1 MARKTVNDKAPKQE
15 ENAAVNHQAADQAEV
30 LEETA
35 ASESQ
40 EVEYVK
46 LSKAE
51 FDTVKVHIETLSKE
65 KDEAIA
71 LAQRLQ
77 ADFDNYRKR
86 NATLKADSY
95 QEGMRDCAKALI
107 PSLDN
112 FDLAVQNMQ
121 NVDPCYL
128 DGVKLVQRTLLD
140 SLNKLGLQEIP
151 AEGLFDPNLHNA
163 VLQEPSEGKQSGEIL
178 EVLQKGFEMNGRILR
193 HSMVKVAE

>member
-1 MARKTVNDKAPKQE
+1 MARKTTNEEVPMQE
-15 ENAAVNHQAADQAEV
+15 ETIVNHQAAEQAQTP
-30 LEETA
+30 EETA
-35 ASESQ
+35 ANEQ
-40 EVEYVK
+40 GEFIK

-51 FDTVKVHIETLSKE
+51 FDTVKAHIEALKKE

-95 QEGMRDCAKALI
+95 QEGMRDCVKALI

-112 FDLAVQNMQ
+112 LDLAVLNMET
-121 NVDPCYL
+121 VDPCYL

-140 SLNKLGLQEIP
+140 ALAKLGLQEIS
-151 AEGLFDPNLHNA
+151 AEGVFDPNLHNA

-178 EVLQKGFEMNGRILR
+178 EVFQKGFEMNGRILR

>member
-1 MARKTVNDKAPKQE
+1 MARKTANENVSMQKETPVLND
-15 ENAAVNHQAADQAEV
+15 QAAEQAEV

-35 ASESQ
+35 ASDTQ
-40 EVEYVK
+40 EAEYVK
-46 LSKAE
+46 LSKTE
-51 FDTVKVHIETLSKE
+51 FDTVKAHIETLKKE

-112 FDLAVQNMQ
+112 FDLAIQNMET
-121 NVDPCYL
+121 VDPCYL
-128 DGVKLVQRTLLD
+128 DGVKLVQRALLD
-140 SLNKLGLQEIP
+140 ALNKLGLQEIQ
-151 AEGLFDPNLHNA
+151 ADGVFDPNLHNA
-163 VLQEPSEGKQSGEIL
+163 VLQEPAEGRQSGEIL
-178 EVLQKGFEMNGRILR
+178 EVLRKGFEMNGKILR

>member
-1 MARKTVNDKAPKQE
+1 MARKTAN
-15 ENAAVNHQAADQAEV
+15 ENAP
-30 LEETA
+30 LEETIVNDQA
-35 ASESQ
+35 AGQAQAPEGTAQ
-40 EVEYVK
+40 EPRDEEFVK

-51 FDTVKVHIETLSKE
+51 FDTVKTHIEALKNE
-65 KDEAIA
+65 KDEAVA

-95 QEGMRDCAKALI
+95 QEGMRDCVKALI

-112 FDLAVQNMQ
+112 FDLAVQNMET
-121 NVDPCYL
+121 VDPCYL

-140 SLNKLGLQEIP
+140 ALNKLGLQEIQ
-151 AEGLFDPNLHNA
+151 ADGVFDPNLHNA
-163 VLQEPSEGKQSGEIL
+163 VLQEPAEGRQSGEIL
-178 EVLQKGFEMNGRILR
+178 EVFQKGFEMNGRILR

>member
-1 MARKTVNDKAPKQE
+1 MAKKSANEKTPVQEETIVND
-15 ENAAVNHQAADQAEV
+15 QAAEQAQTAP
-30 LEETA
+30 EEA
-35 ASESQ
+35 AANEQQ
-40 EVEYVK
+40 ETEYVK

-51 FDTVKVHIETLSKE
+51 FDTVKAHIETLQKE

-95 QEGMRDCAKALI
+95 QEGMRDCVKALI

-112 FDLAVQNMQ
+112 LDLAVQNMES
-121 NVDPCYL
+121 VDPRYL

-140 SLNKLGLQEIP
+140 SLAKLGLQEIQ
-151 AEGLFDPNLHNA
+151 AEGVFDPNLHNA
-163 VLQEPSEGKQSGEIL
+163 VLQEAVEGKLSGEIL
-178 EVLQKGFEMNGRILR
+178 EVLQKGYEMNGRILR
-193 HSMVKVAE
+193 YSMVKVAE